1 MAMPSSRRAILS
13 AAVTAPAVLAGR
25 PARAAEWPAER
36 PIVFIVP
43 YPPGGGVDV
52 MARLLTPFLQER
64 LPGANF
70 VIENRGGAGSQVGNE
85 VTFAARPDGYTIGA
99 VSVPVLVTIPMER
112 ATRYKPAEFTYIAN
126 VVDDPGGIWV
136 PANSRFRTLA
146 ELLDA
151 ARAAPGRLSMGST
164 GIGSDDH
171 LLQLAVEATVPG
183 VSFIHVPFAGFAP
196 VQTALLGGH
205 IDAGCSNL
213 SEGFAASK
221 DGRLRLLAQGGAER
235 WPPMR
240 EVPTLREQGVDVVG
254 GAQRGV
260 LAPPGLPAPI
270 RDRLVAA
277 FGAVLEDPR
286 FRAEA
291 ARVDF
296 PLRPLLGDA
305 YRTAVLDDETRLRQ
319 LWERRPWRE

>member
-1 MAMPSSRRAILS
+1 MPSSRRTVLTAA
-13 AAVTAPAVLAGR
+13 AAVPALLAGR

-36 PIVFIVP
+36 PITLVVP

-52 MARLLTPFLQER
+52 MARLMTPFLQEQ

-70 VIENRGGAGSQVGNE
+70 VVENRGGAGSQVGNE
-85 VTFAARPDGYTIGA
+85 VTFAAKPDGYTIGA

-112 ATRYKPAEFTYIAN
+112 PVRYKPAEFTYIAN

-146 ELLDA
+146 DLLDA
-151 ARAAPGRLSMGST
+151 ARKAPDTLSMGST

-171 LLQLAVEATVPG
+171 LLQLAIEAAVPG
-183 VSFIHVPFAGFAP
+183 ARFIHVPFAGFAP

-205 IDAGCSNL
+205 LDAGASNL
-213 SEGFAASK
+213 SEGFTAAK

-240 EVPTLREQGVDVVG
+240 DVPTLREQGVDVVG
-254 GAQRGV
+254 GAQRGI

-277 FGAVLEDPR
+277 FGAAMADPR

-296 PLRPLLGDA
+296 PIRPLLGDA
-305 YRTAVLDDETRLRQ
+305 YREAVLGDEARLRQ
-319 LWERRPWRE
+319 LWERRPWRER